1 MERGLIV
8 VNSYKGL
15 LLVQAEAALI
25 EVEHPHK
32 GRGEG
37 KPPSPQFWSASSGW
51 HHRGILHTGHSQGAV
66 MRLGTDT
73 ET

>member
-1 MERGLIV
+1 MGRDLIV

-37 KPPSPQFWSASSGW
+37 NPLALSSGLP
-51 HHRGILHTGHSQGAV
+51 HLDGITGV
-66 MRLGTDT
+66 YCILGTARGL
-73 ET
+73 